1 MLCNAGSPDR
11 DLELATYLSRL
22 HGKARHHMSASE
34 CESMSLAELLRLANP
49 QDHERWTNLR
59 LEYTDPLGAPWLRE
73 AAASAYQRISAGEL
87 VCFAGA
93 QEALYATLHALLG
106 AGDHAIIIVPS
117 YQSMETL
124 ALSLCDV
131 SGVALDPADNWSLDV
146 NAVAAALRPN
156 TRMVVIS
163 FPNNPTG
170 KQLEQDRFDALL
182 TLCRNRGIWLLSDEV
197 YRLTERD
204 PLRRLPHA
212 ADAYERGVSLGVL
225 SKAYGLPGLRVGWVA
240 CQDRRLLHR
249 VATMRQYLSTCN
261 AGPSEVLAS
270 IALKAAPQIVAR
282 NGAIAEAN
290 LSQLLPFFARHE
302 ALFDCHTPEGG
313 MVCYPRYKGPD
324 GVEHFVKRMADI
336 ASVLLLPASVFRSE
350 LLDLPTD
357 RFRMGFGKLDFAA
370 GLNALEKALS

>member
-1 MLCNAGSPDR
+1 MLCNAGFPDR

-22 HGKARHHMSASE
+22 HGKTRHHMSSSE
-34 CESMSLAELLRLANP
+34 CESMSLAELLRLADP

-73 AAASAYQRISAGEL
+73 AAASAYQRVSADEL

-93 QEALYATLHALLG
+93 QEALYATLHALLR
-106 AGDHAIIIVPS
+106 AGDHAIIVVPS

-170 KQLEQDRFDALL
+170 KQLEQDRFDALP

-204 PLRRLPHA
+204 RCAGCRTRPTPTSAASPPACCQRLTACPDCASAGSPARTAGCCTGWQRCGNISPRATPGRARYSGPLR
-212 ADAYERGVSLGVL
+212 
-225 SKAYGLPGLRVGWVA
+225 
-240 CQDRRLLHR
+240 
-249 VATMRQYLSTCN
+249 
-261 AGPSEVLAS
+261 
-270 IALKAAPQIVAR
+270 
-282 NGAIAEAN
+282 
-290 LSQLLPFFARHE
+290 
-302 ALFDCHTPEGG
+302 
-313 MVCYPRYKGPD
+313 
-324 GVEHFVKRMADI
+324 
-336 ASVLLLPASVFRSE
+336 
-350 LLDLPTD
+350 
-357 RFRMGFGKLDFAA
+357 
-370 GLNALEKALS
+370 